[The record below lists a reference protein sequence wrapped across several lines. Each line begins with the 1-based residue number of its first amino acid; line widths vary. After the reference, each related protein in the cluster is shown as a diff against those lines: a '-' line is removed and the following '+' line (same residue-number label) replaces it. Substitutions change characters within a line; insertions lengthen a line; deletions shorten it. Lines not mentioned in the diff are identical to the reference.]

1 MTQATRKTV
10 KVRIAVA
17 VDERGNWSGFGWPT
31 VLEHEM
37 LTDALNSDD
46 LGGVRHALIIE
57 ADVPL
62 PLPPKT
68 IKGKVT
74 AAKKPKSKRSAKR

>member
-1 MTQATRKTV
+1 MATTKRKTV

-31 VLEHEM
+31 VREHEM

-62 PLPPKT
+62 PLPPQT

-74 AAKKPKSKRSAKR
+74 APKAKGAKR